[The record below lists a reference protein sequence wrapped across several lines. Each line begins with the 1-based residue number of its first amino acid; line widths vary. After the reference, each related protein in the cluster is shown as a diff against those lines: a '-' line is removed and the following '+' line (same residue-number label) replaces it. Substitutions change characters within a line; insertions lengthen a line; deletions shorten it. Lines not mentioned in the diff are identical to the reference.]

1 MPTPNNDAAYLASLR
16 DYYSRY
22 RCIPSYDRLCSLWG
36 VSSRATVA
44 KALERL
50 RQHDLIQRTPDGDW
64 VPAHQFFARLMAHQ
78 SVRAG
83 LPDADLDAGLTPVLL
98 DDLLVDNPSKTLLVT
113 VTGDSMI
120 EANIFDGDVVIIE
133 RAERGSIGDIVVAL
147 VDGELTVKRLLRD
160 AGGWVL
166 HPENPNYPDIRP
178 HGELRLIGI
187 VIGLARRLKK
197 SL

>member
-16 DYYSRY
+16 DYYSQY

-50 RQHDLIQRTPDGDW
+50 RQHDLIQRTPDGNW
-64 VPAHQFFARLMAHQ
+64 VPARQFFARLMAKQ

-83 LPDADLDAGLTPVLL
+83 LPDADHDAGLTPFHL
-98 DDLLVDNPSKTLLVT
+98 DELLVDTPSKTLLLT
-113 VTGDSMI
+113 IIGDSMT
-120 EANIFDGDVVIIE
+120 EANIIDNDVVIVE
-133 RAERGSIGDIVVAL
+133 RAEIASVGEIVVAL

-187 VIGLARRLKK
+187 VIGLARRLRK